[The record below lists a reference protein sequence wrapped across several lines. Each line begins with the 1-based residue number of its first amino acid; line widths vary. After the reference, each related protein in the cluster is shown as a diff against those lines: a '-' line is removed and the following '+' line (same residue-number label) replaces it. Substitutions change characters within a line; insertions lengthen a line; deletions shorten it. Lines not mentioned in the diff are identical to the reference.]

1 MDDSRRGSLESW
13 EEAFRRVDEDGDGY
27 ISFKGVQ
34 PLFLERFLL
43 EHDRIL
49 REMDDD
55 ERREHWK
62 QVHKSAS
69 EGNVIHSEHH
79 HHWALSPLEE
89 RHVEE
94 EARRFVQ
101 QLPADQFQRMD
112 FGQFRDSMHA
122 YIESKTAER
131 EALLGVARHAV

>member
-1 MDDSRRGSLESW
+1 M
-13 EEAFRRVDEDGDGY
+13 VDTDGDGL
-27 ISFKGVQ
+27 ISFRGVQ

-49 REMDDD
+49 REMDDE
-55 ERREHWK
+55 ERKQHWE
-62 QVHKSAS
+62 QVHKAAK
-69 EGNVIHSEHH
+69 GGQAVHDEHH

-101 QLPADQFQRMD
+101 QLAPELFQRMT
-112 FGQFRDSMHA
+112 FAEFRDAMHA
-122 YIESKTAER
+122 YIETKTAER
-131 EALLGVARHAV
+131 AALLGVARHAV